1 MIQTKLYEKSYM
13 FKTNKIIC
21 SCSNFI
27 SKRQSKLTKP
37 LSKGFERSVYW
48 NEYKTKSEDKNATN
62 EYRYFLKLNFVR
74 VNRLFGLADTNTDDN
89 AKRFNARKY
98 FLPYGIIDNYN
109 IIINGKKFYV
119 QAIDSDI
126 KRYEEIRKLT
136 TGQGDN
142 YTTGCLLDYAYMK
155 RLYRL
160 TAVYLS
166 RQKELDADSK
176 AIQQIEFVGQ
186 LKN

>member
-1 MIQTKLYEKSYM
+1 M
-13 FKTNKIIC
+13 
-21 SCSNFI
+21 
-27 SKRQSKLTKP
+27 
-37 LSKGFERSVYW
+37 
-48 NEYKTKSEDKNATN
+48 
-62 EYRYFLKLNFVR
+62 
-74 VNRLFGLADTNTDDN
+74 FGLADTNTDDN